1 MFAPNF
7 ARLGLVVFLA
17 TVSTGASCSLTT
29 NPGGVF
35 GISVTVQFAQVGSG
49 CWTLVASDG
58 TVYEPLDLP
67 EDLQQDGVR
76 VHVWLEEVDDLAST
90 CMVGPIVEIT
100 EIRRSGAADV
110 AADPF
115 R

>member
-1 MFAPNF
+1 MSARH

-17 TVSTGASCSLTT
+17 TVLTGTSCSLTT
-29 NPGGVF
+29 DPGGVF
-35 GISVTVQFAQVGSG
+35 GISATVQFAQVGSG

-76 VHVWLEEVDDLAST
+76 VRVWLEEVDNLAST
-90 CMVGPIVEIT
+90 CMVGQIVEIT
-100 EIRRSGAADV
+100 EIRRSSAAAV
-110 AADPF
+110 PADPST
-115 R
+115 